1 MSQYLDSS
9 RVMVELLASPPEAVG
24 LLLLDGTGVREDATM
39 GVLSLSSVVSS
50 LGDESNRLPKVRNRG
65 L

>member
-1 MSQYLDSS
+1 
-9 RVMVELLASPPEAVG
+9 MVELLASPPEAVG
-24 LLLLDGTGVREDATM
+24 LLLLDGTGVREEATM